1 MENMG
6 RIDLFHPNFW
16 RRVSRWRVVWGLEW
30 EGQSGGRKLR
40 RVAEFGDAE
49 VSAGI
54 ELRAAWME

>member
-30 EGQSGGRKLR
+30 EGQWEAETEK

-49 VSAGI
+49 
-54 ELRAAWME
+54 AWVRH